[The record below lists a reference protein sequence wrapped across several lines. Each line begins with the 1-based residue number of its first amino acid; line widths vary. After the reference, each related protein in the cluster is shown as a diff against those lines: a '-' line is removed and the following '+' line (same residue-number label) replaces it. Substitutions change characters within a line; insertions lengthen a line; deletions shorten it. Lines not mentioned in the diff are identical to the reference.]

1 MCKISTF
8 RLSLLLL
15 IIPFFSIIYGSEI
28 KGRILDKNT
37 NEPIIGA
44 TIYLTATTYGYSG
57 FDGTYIIKNVPEGS
71 YIVKCSYQGYINQ
84 ETTITVNLGA
94 ITLNFELVEKNIT
107 LSEVVISV
115 KQDKESSKY
124 ALHREKESQNILN
137 AISAKSIQLL
147 PDLTTAGVLQRMSGV
162 SLERTSTGDAR
173 YAIIRGMD
181 QRYNYTLVNGIKIP
195 SPDNKY
201 RYVPMDMFP
210 ADLLER
216 LDVIKALTPEMEGDA
231 IGGAM
236 DLIMKNAQDKLA
248 ITANIAT
255 GFSQFISD
263 NGYENFDKKVINSKS
278 PADINGANYIAT
290 PNDFTYKNFDYK
302 RKNLPLNTN
311 LGFSIS
317 NRFLKDKKLGVVVAT
332 SYQNEYK
339 GSNSTWF
346 KPENQPAPGNVPAFT
361 DLYSRRYNTNQTRY
375 GIHTKLDYILNSKNK
390 ISLYNVYLKSEET
403 QNRKSIDTS
412 LSIGRSGVGT
422 GNTYKLYRS
431 RYIKQS
437 IYNNT
442 LQGEH
447 KINEYLNADWSAVYS
462 LAKSITPDWSEYQTV
477 EQVGY
482 DANQNQTV
490 TPAVL
495 NIPFYRIWMNNS
507 DRDYAGYINFKY
519 KKEILNKPMV
529 LSMGGLYRNKLRKN
543 NYNEWNLIPNNSS
556 SGEPIPYDGILSPD
570 KFHFNGITAAQ
581 GSPNNALNYAATEKI
596 AAYYFQDNIQ
606 FNDKL
611 SILGG
616 LRIEN
621 TTQTWKTA
629 QDATIIA
636 GAVGSKTYTD
646 FLPSIHFKYKLS
658 EKENLRLSY
667 FSAINRPGFYEY
679 IPFKIEGEDFN
690 MSGNPNLKHATA
702 SNFDIRY
709 ELFPKGLDQFLIGAF
724 YKNIQNPIESAILFT
739 GTSSA
744 TLKPTNF
751 GTATNF
757 GFEVNMAKYFGKIGI
772 TANYTYTNSKIT
784 TTKLFYN
791 SSYVSEE
798 TTQTRPLQGQSPHI
812 ANLSLLYK
820 NQNSGIDV
828 QLAYIYTGRKI
839 TLVSP
844 YKDLDYWQKGNSQLD
859 FSIEKRA
866 FKNFTFYS
874 KITNLLNTPVLV
886 QILQPNIYTT
896 GKFALPNQTDPD
908 RVTVQKDLYGIN
920 YTFGMRY
927 KF

>member
-1 MCKISTF
+1 MLKKTVF
-8 RLSLLLL
+8 RLSLLLFIL
-15 IIPFFSIIYGSEI
+15 PFFNQ
-28 KGRILDKNT
+28 ILAAELSGKVIDRTT
-37 NEPIIGA
+37 NQPIIGA
-44 TIYLTATTYGYSG
+44 TIYLSKTLYGYSG
-57 FDGTYIIKNVPEGS
+57 FDGSYTIKNIPQGT
-71 YIVKCSYQGYINQ
+71 YKLKCTYTGYTNQQKTIVVKTSN
-84 ETTITVNLGA
+84 V
-94 ITLNFELVEKNIT
+94 TLNFALKEEQIS

-115 KQDKESSKY
+115 KQDKEGAKY
-124 ALHREKESQNILN
+124 ALNREKQANNILN
-137 AISAKSIQLL
+137 AISAKTIQLL

-216 LDVIKALTPEMEGDA
+216 LEVIKALTPAMEGDA

-236 DLIMKNAQDKLA
+236 DLIMKNAPDQLT
-248 ITANIAT
+248 ITANVAT
-255 GFSQFISD
+255 GFSQYISD
-263 NGYENFDKKVINSKS
+263 NGYENFDKKVINSQS
-278 PADINGANYIAT
+278 PTDINGPNYIAT
-290 PNDFTYKNFDYK
+290 ANDFTYKNFDYTK
-302 RKNLPLNTN
+302 KALPLNTN
-311 LGFSIS
+311 LGFSIG

-339 GSNSTWF
+339 GSNNTWF

-361 DLYSRRYNTNQTRY
+361 DLYIRKYNTNQTRY
-375 GIHTKLDYILNSKNK
+375 GVHTKLDYILNSKNK
-390 ISLYNVYLKSEET
+390 LSLYNVYLNSEET

-422 GNTYKLYRS
+422 GNTYKLFRS

-437 IYNNT
+437 IYNST

-447 KINEYLNADWSAVYS
+447 KINKSLNADWSAVYS
-462 LAKSITPDWSEYQTV
+462 LAKSETPDWSEYQTV

-482 DANQNQTV
+482 DVDHNQTV

-495 NIPFYRIWMNNS
+495 NIPFYRIWTNNS
-507 DRDYAGYINFKY
+507 DRDYAGYLNFKY
-519 KKEILNKPMV
+519 KAQLLNKPMT
-529 LSMGGLYRNKLRKN
+529 LSTGGLYRSKLREN

-556 SGEPIPYDGILSPD
+556 SGQPIPYDGVLSPD
-570 KFHFNGITAAQ
+570 KFHFNGTTAAQ
-581 GSPNNALNYAATEKI
+581 GSPNNALNYDATEKI
-596 AAYYFQDNIQ
+596 AAYYFQADIE

-611 SILGG
+611 SVLGG

-629 QDATIIA
+629 QDPTVIA
-636 GAVGSKTYTD
+636 GAIGTKTYAD
-646 FLPSIHFKYKLS
+646 YLPSIHFKYKLS
-658 EKENLRLSY
+658 AKENLRFSY
-667 FSAINRPGFYEY
+667 FTAINRPGFYEY
-679 IPFKIEGEDFN
+679 IPFKIEGEDFTL
-690 MSGNPNLKHATA
+690 SGNPDLKHATS
-702 SNFDIRY
+702 SNFDFRY
-709 ELFPKGLDQFLIGAF
+709 ELFPKGLDQFLIGGF
-724 YKNIQNPIESAILFT
+724 YKNIQNPIESAIQFS

-744 TLKPTNF
+744 TLKPINF

-757 GFEVNMAKYFGKIGI
+757 GFEVNMAKYIGRFGVS
-772 TANYTYTNSKIT
+772 ANYTYTYSEIT
-784 TTKLFYN
+784 TAKLFYN

-798 TTQTRPLQGQSPHI
+798 TSQTRPLQGQSPHI
-812 ANLSLLYK
+812 ANISLLYK
-820 NQNSGIDV
+820 NQKSGVDV
-828 QLAYIYTGRKI
+828 QLAYIYTGKKI

-844 YKDLDYWQKGNSQLD
+844 YKDLDYWQKDNSQLD
-859 FSIEKRA
+859 FSIEKSA
-866 FKNFTFYS
+866 FKYFTFYS
-874 KITNLLNTPVLV
+874 KITNLLNTAVIV

-896 GKFALPNQTDPD
+896 GNFALPNQTDPN
-908 RVTVQKDLYGIN
+908 RVTVQRDLYGMN
-920 YTFGMRY
+920 FTFGMRY

>member
-1 MCKISTF
+1 
-8 RLSLLLL
+8 
-15 IIPFFSIIYGSEI
+15 
-28 KGRILDKNT
+28 
-37 NEPIIGA
+37 
-44 TIYLTATTYGYSG
+44 
-57 FDGTYIIKNVPEGS
+57 
-71 YIVKCSYQGYINQ
+71 
-84 ETTITVNLGA
+84 
-94 ITLNFELVEKNIT
+94 
-107 LSEVVISV
+107 
-115 KQDKESSKY
+115 
-124 ALHREKESQNILN
+124 
-137 AISAKSIQLL
+137 
-147 PDLTTAGVLQRMSGV
+147 
-162 SLERTSTGDAR
+162 
-173 YAIIRGMD
+173 
-181 QRYNYTLVNGIKIP
+181 
-195 SPDNKY
+195 
-201 RYVPMDMFP
+201 
-210 ADLLER
+210 
-216 LDVIKALTPEMEGDA
+216 
-231 IGGAM
+231 
-236 DLIMKNAQDKLA
+236 
-248 ITANIAT
+248 
-255 GFSQFISD
+255 
-263 NGYENFDKKVINSKS
+263 
-278 PADINGANYIAT
+278 
-290 PNDFTYKNFDYK
+290 
-302 RKNLPLNTN
+302 
-311 LGFSIS
+311 
-317 NRFLKDKKLGVVVAT
+317 
-332 SYQNEYK
+332 
-339 GSNSTWF
+339 
-346 KPENQPAPGNVPAFT
+346 
-361 DLYSRRYNTNQTRY
+361 
-375 GIHTKLDYILNSKNK
+375 
-390 ISLYNVYLKSEET
+390 
-403 QNRKSIDTS
+403 
-412 LSIGRSGVGT
+412 
-422 GNTYKLYRS
+422 
-431 RYIKQS
+431 
-437 IYNNT
+437 
-442 LQGEH
+442 
-447 KINEYLNADWSAVYS
+447 

-482 DANQNQTV
+482 DVNQNQTV

-507 DRDYAGYINFKY
+507 DRDYAGYLNFKY
-519 KKEILNKPMV
+519 KKELLNKPMV
-529 LSMGGLYRNKLRKN
+529 ISMGGLYRSKLRKN

-581 GSPNNALNYAATEKI
+581 GSPNTALNYDATEKI
-596 AAYYFQDNIQ
+596 AAYYLQDNIQ
-606 FNDKL
+606 FNDNL

-658 EKENLRLSY
+658 EKGNLRLSY

-690 MSGNPNLKHATA
+690 LSGNPNLKHATA

-709 ELFPKGLDQFLIGAF
+709 ELFPKGLDQFLIGGF

-757 GFEVNMAKYFGKIGI
+757 GFEVNMAKYFGKLGI

-812 ANLSLLYK
+812 ANVSLLYK
-820 NQNSGIDV
+820 NQNSGIDA

-859 FSIEKRA
+859 LSIEKRA
-866 FKNFTFYS
+866 FKYFTFYS
-874 KITNLLNTPVLV
+874 KITNILNTPVLV
-886 QILQPNIYTT
+886 QILQPNVYST
-896 GKFALPNQTDPD
+896 GKFALPNQTDSN
-908 RVTVQKDLYGIN
+908 RVTVQKDLYGQN
-920 YTFGMRY
+920 FTFGMRY